1 MNTLPPR
8 HASPLLAIAAAIALA
23 ACSEPPAPPAPEVA
37 APAIQG
43 TQLRYP
49 ANHPQLTLL
58 KLTDVRAATA
68 VTLELPARLIWNEA
82 RTQRIYAPL
91 AGRVTAIRADVGQ
104 AVKVGS
110 VLATLASPD
119 LGQAQSEAARASID
133 VQLATKTLNRQK
145 ELLEAGVLA
154 RKDFDQAEADLARAQ
169 AEASRAAARTRLYGG
184 GANVNQQLAI
194 TSGVSGLVVERNLNP
209 GQELRPDQ
217 SGVGVPALFV
227 LSDPTSL
234 WVQIDARETD
244 IGVLKI
250 GSTFDLVVPALAG
263 EKFTGKVVAMS
274 DAIDPATRTIKVRGE
289 VANPGR
295 RLKAEMLAT
304 AQMERHLGG
313 GLVVPSSAVVL
324 RNGQHVVYVQTA
336 AGVFEPRDVRLT
348 FQDSK
353 QAVIARGLEVGDKV
367 VSENTLL
374 LARQFALSQDSAEGD
389 EAAAP
394 DKAKAMK
401 PAVTS
406 DKAAAPMPAAK
417 APEAGS
423 KP

>member
-1 MNTLPPR
+1 M
-8 HASPLLAIAAAIALA
+8 LLSVAVAIALT
-23 ACSEPPAPPAPEVA
+23 ACSEPPAPPVPEVA
-37 APAIQG
+37 TAVMQG
-43 TQLRYP
+43 SQLRYP
-49 ANHPQLTLL
+49 ANHPQLALL
-58 KLTDVRAATA
+58 KLSDARPSTA
-68 VTLELPARLIWNEA
+68 VTLELPARIIWNEA

-104 AVKVGS
+104 AVKPGT

-133 VQLATKTLNRQK
+133 VQLANKTLNRQK
-145 ELLEAGVLA
+145 ELLDAGVLA

-169 AEASRAAARTRLYGG
+169 AEASRAAARARLYGG
-184 GANVNQQLAI
+184 GAGVNQALSI
-194 TSGVSGLVVERNLNP
+194 TSGISGVVVERNLNP

-250 GSTFDLVVPALAG
+250 GSNFDLVVPALAG
-263 EKFTGKVVAMS
+263 ERFTGKVVAMS
-274 DAIDPATRTIKVRGE
+274 DSIDPATRTIKVRGE
-289 VANPGR
+289 VANPAR
-295 RLKAEMLAT
+295 RLKAEMLAN
-304 AQMERHLGG
+304 ARMERHLGG
-313 GLVVPSSAVVL
+313 GVVVPSSAVVL
-324 RNGQHVVYVQTA
+324 RNGQHVVFVQTA
-336 AGVFEPRDVRLT
+336 AGVFEPREVRIS
-348 FQDSK
+348 FQDTK

-367 VSENTLL
+367 VSDNTLL
-374 LARQFALSQDSAEGD
+374 LARQFALSQDAAEGD

-394 DKAKAMK
+394 DK
-401 PAVTS
+401 S
-406 DKAAAPMPAAK
+406 APAK
-417 APEAGS
+417 APAEKAPSTATQAAPSTPSAKAPAAGP